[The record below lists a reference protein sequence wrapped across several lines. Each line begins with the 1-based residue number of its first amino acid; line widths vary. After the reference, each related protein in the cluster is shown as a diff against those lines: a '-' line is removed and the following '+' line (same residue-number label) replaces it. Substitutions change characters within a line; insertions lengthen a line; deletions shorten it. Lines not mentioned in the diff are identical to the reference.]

1 MKKLITKIDNYLY
14 DFLGGEFYAALI
26 VGILGIASFCLTCF
40 VLWQI
45 LLFNLTN
52 KNMTFF

>member
-1 MKKLITKIDNYLY
+1 MKKLISKIDNYLS
-14 DFLGGEFYAALI
+14 DLLGEDFYAALI
-26 VGILGIASFCLTCF
+26 VGILGIASFSLTCF
-40 VLWQI
+40 VLWQA